1 MLPRS
6 KTSTYSRCN
15 WASQFPIS
23 LRLTQAQL
31 PSNLDRSRLSSASAP
46 QNSSYRSTPTVLT
59 RFPSELT
66 RNQIRWYPERG
77 YDRLSTGASRRLNS
91 LRAQFGQRIRQIRD
105 EMDKSQEEFAEL
117 VGMSVDFL
125 SLIERGRNAPSFKK
139 LELMIKGLGVSAAY
153 LFTFENSA
161 TAKKKRKSRVRH

>member
-1 MLPRS
+1 M
-6 KTSTYSRCN
+6 
-15 WASQFPIS
+15 
-23 LRLTQAQL
+23 RLFA
-31 PSNLDRSRLSSASAP
+31 
-46 QNSSYRSTPTVLT
+46 
-59 RFPSELT
+59 SELT
-66 RNQIRWYPERG
+66 RNLIRWYPERG

-105 EMDKSQEEFAEL
+105 EMDQSQEEFAER

-161 TAKKKRKSRVRH
+161 TAKKNRKSRIRR